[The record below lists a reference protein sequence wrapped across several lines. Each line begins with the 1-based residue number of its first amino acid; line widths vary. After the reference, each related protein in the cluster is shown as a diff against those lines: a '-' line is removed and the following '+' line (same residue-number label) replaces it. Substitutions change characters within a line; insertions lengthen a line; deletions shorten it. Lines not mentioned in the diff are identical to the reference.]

1 MTAGEGDKTEENWEN
16 VLTSR
21 RQDTEQDVQRF
32 QQKSLLQ
39 GETTLIQ

>member
-1 MTAGEGDKTEENWEN
+1 MTAGEGDKTEKNWEN